1 MIKKISKTHKMI
13 KTKILKV
20 NMKMKKKNT
29 YKLKM
34 KKKRMKTRVCQDRKI
49 LRNLKVLKMRLNF
62 LESIR
67 KKKLVHKIKKLC
79 QYLKHK

>member
-1 MIKKISKTHKMI
+1 MKNNSKMIKKISKTHKMI

-34 KKKRMKTRVCQDRKI
+34 KKKRMKTRACQSKKI
-49 LRNLKVLKMRLNF
+49 SRSWKVSKTRLNF
-62 LESIR
+62 LETIW
-67 KKKLVHKIKKLC
+67 KKKLLLQK
-79 QYLKHK
+79 